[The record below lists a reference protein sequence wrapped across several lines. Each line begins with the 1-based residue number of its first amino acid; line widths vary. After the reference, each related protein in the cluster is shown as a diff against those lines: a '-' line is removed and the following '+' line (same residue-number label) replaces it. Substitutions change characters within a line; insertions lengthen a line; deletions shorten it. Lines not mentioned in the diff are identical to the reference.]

1 MIDTRTI
8 ADIRERAEARP
19 AAGTLHAPV
28 AKPPRSAVTITE
40 ILPVA
45 AV

>member
-28 AKPPRSAVTITE
+28 AKPPRSAAITE